1 MAKRQIRLDTVER
14 IREKLPE
21 LSGKKVNI
29 VRTSGAVFFVL
40 IEKVSGDTLTIS
52 DMRRTKSQ
60 VEVSQIAEIIIDVE
74 A

>member
-1 MAKRQIRLDTVER
+1 MAKRQTRLDTAED
-14 IREKLPE
+14 IRKKLPD

-29 VRTSGAVFFVL
+29 VKTSGAVFFVL
-40 IEKVSGDTLTIS
+40 IEKVLEDTVIIS

-60 VEVSQIAEIIIDVE
+60 LKISQISEIIVDFE

>member
-1 MAKRQIRLDTVER
+1 MAKRQIRLNNAAD
-14 IREKLPE
+14 IRKKLPE

-29 VRTSGAVFFVL
+29 VRTSGAIFFVR
-40 IEKVSGDTLTIS
+40 IEQVSGDILTIS

-60 VEVSQIAEIIIDVE
+60 WEVSDISEIIIDFE